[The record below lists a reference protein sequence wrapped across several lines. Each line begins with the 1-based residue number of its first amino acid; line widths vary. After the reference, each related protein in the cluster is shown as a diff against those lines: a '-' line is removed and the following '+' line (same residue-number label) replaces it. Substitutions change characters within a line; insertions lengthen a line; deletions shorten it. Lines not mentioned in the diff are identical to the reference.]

1 LVDLIAGQGGAP
13 MEYPASRRDLLLTSL
28 LAALPF
34 GPSGAAASPI
44 DPGQTIIKLP
54 DALAWKSSPAN
65 PERSVDMCPLTGDV
79 NAPGLDFRLIRWCR
93 AL

>member
-1 LVDLIAGQGGAP
+1 MANNAT
-13 MEYPASRRDLLLTSL
+13 RRDVLLTSL
-28 LAALPF
+28 PAALPF

-79 NAPGLDFRLIRWCR
+79 NAPGLYFTLIRWWPGYMS
-93 AL
+93 APHTYTTD